1 MPVLLSIE
9 EAKDYL
15 YDDTSSYLKN
25 NFVSKIEE
33 YLEYYAEMARDH
45 VGLIVDQ
52 AVNRQYLWRFEMAG
66 FRGLLY
72 TLAKLMG
79 DYDASLISSSCIDA

>member
-1 MPVLLSIE
+1 LSIE

-33 YLEYYAEMARDH
+33 YLEYYAISKF
-45 VGLIVDQ
+45 VNSPLNNTKKCIYPVD
-52 AVNRQYLWRFEMAG
+52 L
-66 FRGLLY
+66 
-72 TLAKLMG
+72 
-79 DYDASLISSSCIDA
+79 S

>member
-15 YDDTSSYLKN
+15 YDDTSLYLKN

-33 YLEYYAEMARDH
+33 YLEYYA
-45 VGLIVDQ
+45 ISKF
-52 AVNRQYLWRFEMAG
+52 VNSPLNNS
-66 FRGLLY
+66 
-72 TLAKLMG
+72 KK
-79 DYDASLISSSCIDA
+79 CIDPVDL